1 MPEMEFR
8 WPDGIGIDFIWLQ
21 IWGYVGWPN
30 DDKERAARM
39 GRYFLRQLAAV
50 SSDQFTIKSPTIHV
64 TYNLRAAGPKVRKEL
79 FASARRASLEA
90 LEEFDLFQA
99 LLSASGTSAFPMSEI
114 VTTGFIMLLI
124 RSIDVRYPEL
134 RGGSIRKAVFLTE
147 DIARKQSGGVLIRN
161 ERDIRRTWAKFRD
174 VAHLAAATVFRGI
187 TAKEVKSLETC
198 DDLPIF
204 LAIAR
209 DFEQF
214 GTTFYPHARKH
225 PLLDQ
230 KTIWSVPKDM
240 LLPDAGGALTI
251 PLEEMDLAF
260 LQNYKVWI

>member
-174 VAHLAAATVFRGI
+174 VAHLAAATVFESRDVRGPAYI
-187 TAKEVKSLETC
+187 SC
-198 DDLPIF
+198 DCEGF
-204 LAIAR
+204 
-209 DFEQF
+209 
-214 GTTFYPHARKH
+214 
-225 PLLDQ
+225 
-230 KTIWSVPKDM
+230 
-240 LLPDAGGALTI
+240 
-251 PLEEMDLAF
+251 
-260 LQNYKVWI
+260 